1 MLLLIDIGNTSITLG
16 FCRNGDIID
25 KLSLETIR
33 EGRGIG
39 EYSGLLDNV
48 FADRQIEKPDDAAIC
63 SVVPEIT
70 PFIEDA
76 VKKNF
81 GIEPLTL
88 NSRTKTGLTFSIK
101 NLETLGMDRVA
112 NAVAARKLYK
122 GHLIIV
128 DFGTATTFDFGT
140 ATTFCV
146 VTEKGEYMGGAIMP
160 GPGLSANSLAEKTAR
175 LPGVELKSPVNIIG
189 RDTSENILT
198 GIVLGHAGAVERI
211 VREISKELKL
221 EPVLIATGGFAHLI
235 APHIKEITHINPL
248 LTLEG
253 IRLIYEMNL

>member
-16 FCRNGDIID
+16 ICRNGDIID
-25 KLSLETIR
+25 RLSLETIR

-39 EYSGLLDNV
+39 EYSGLLDNA
-48 FADRQIEKPDDAAIC
+48 FADRQIEKPDGAAIC

-70 PFIEDA
+70 PVIEDA
-76 VKKNF
+76 VKETF

-88 NSRTKTGLTFSIK
+88 SSRTKTGLTFSIK

-128 DFGTATTFDFGT
+128 DFGT

-189 RDTSENILT
+189 RDTSESILT

-235 APHIKEITHINPL
+235 APHIKEITHINPI

>member
-1 MLLLIDIGNTSITLG
+1 MLLLIDIGNTSTTLG
-16 FCRNGDIID
+16 FCRDGDIID
-25 KLSLETIR
+25 KLSLETIKESR
-33 EGRGIG
+33 DIG
-39 EYSGLLDNV
+39 EYSGLLGNV
-48 FADRQIEKPDDAAIC
+48 FADRQMEKPDGAAIC

-70 PFIEDA
+70 PLFEDA

-81 GIEPLTL
+81 CIEPLTL
-88 NSRTKTGLTFSIK
+88 NSRTKTGLTFAIK
-101 NLETLGMDRVA
+101 NFETLGADRVA
-112 NAVAARKLYK
+112 NAVAARKLYN

-128 DFGTATTFDFGT
+128 DFGT

-211 VREISKELKL
+211 VSEISKELDL
-221 EPVLIATGGFAHLI
+221 EPVLIATGGFAHLV
-235 APHIKEITHINPL
+235 APYIKEITHINPL

-253 IRLIYEMNL
+253 LRLIYEMNL

>member
-1 MLLLIDIGNTSITLG
+1 MLLLIDIGNSSITLG
-16 FCRNGDIID
+16 ICRGGDIAD

-33 EGRGIG
+33 EGQGSG
-39 EYSGLLDNV
+39 EYSGILGNF
-48 FADRQIEKPDDAAIC
+48 FADRQIEKPDSAAIC

-70 PFIEDA
+70 SVIEDA
-76 VKKNF
+76 VKENF

-101 NLETLGMDRVA
+101 NLETLGMDRIA

-128 DFGTATTFDFGT
+128 DFGT

-160 GPGLSANSLAEKTAR
+160 GPDLSANSLAEKTSR
-175 LPGVELKSPVNIIG
+175 LPGVELKSPINIIG

-221 EPVLIATGGFAHLI
+221 DPALIATGGFANLI
-235 APHIKEITHINPL
+235 APHIKEVTHINPL